1 MIRNH
6 RLRVYFD
13 LGRSKGIN
21 KMNALAAKL
30 KGNSFYGKMIK
41 DLGCHEGTKSTH
53 EERVVDKA
61 LRISFLEINMC
72 LFANFTGWI
81 KEIPGYFKTQEMCNK
96 AVRMEPYSLE
106 FVPDHLKAQEMCNE
120 ATCDN
125 SQYFFLFLSVLKYKK
140 CVLRLLR

>member
-6 RLRVYFD
+6 RLTVYFD

-41 DLGCHEGTKSTH
+41 DLDRHELTKSTH

-61 LRISFLEINMC
+61 LRISFFEINMC
-72 LFANFTGWI
+72 LQIFQDGQKRPQGTLRPRRCVTKQCAWSHTHWNLYQTI
-81 KEIPGYFKTQEMCNK
+81 
-96 AVRMEPYSLE
+96 
-106 FVPDHLKAQEMCNE
+106 LKCRRCAMRQR
-120 ATCDN
+120 ATTRSIFSC
-125 SQYFFLFLSVLKYKK
+125 S
-140 CVLRLLR
+140 